1 MITLIT
7 GAPGSGKT
15 ALAVEYLMGVKDRPI
30 FTMGIVDL
38 KVPHEAVPPVVEW
51 TEMRAS
57 PEDPNLKKAC
67 FTFPP
72 RSLVVIDEAQ
82 TVFRPRAMGSKV
94 PPEVAAFETHR
105 HEGIDFI
112 LLTQQPG
119 LVDANIRKLV
129 SKHQHVHS
137 TFLGRTLYEWV
148 GLGDPESPA
157 SRQIAAKSSYK
168 PAKKTFTMYRSAEVH
183 TKLKRKVPFFAWG
196 AVVLVVGIIWGGW
209 YAYGRIQSRLHPD
222 PDSVGSGSS
231 AAGGGSLPSKV
242 KTKGE
247 YFAERVPRVVGLYH
261 TAPVYDSL
269 TQPTDAPFPSVCMS
283 VGEWRGRAG
292 RCRCLDQ
299 QGNDYALPVQM
310 CEHIVAHGIFKDW
323 GSAKR
328 DTPKAEP
335 SRATSGAD
343 VRAPV
348 GHAIERQ
355 DAS

>member
-148 GLGDPESPA
+148 GLGDPESPS

-168 PAKKTFTMYRSAEVH
+168 PPKKTFTMYRSAEVH

-209 YAYGRIQSRLHPD
+209 YAYGRIQSRLHPEA
-222 PDSVGSGSS
+222 SAVGSV
-231 AAGGGSLPSKV
+231 AASPGGVTGAAKV
-242 KTKGE
+242 KTKAE
-247 YFAERVPRVVGLYH
+247 YVAERVPRVAGLYH
-261 TAPVYDSL
+261 TAPVYDGL
-269 TQPTDAPFPSVCMS
+269 TQPTDAPYPATCIS
-283 VGEWRGRAG
+283 VGEWRGRPG

-310 CEHIVAHGIFKDW
+310 CEHIVRHGMFKDW

-328 DTPKAEP
+328 DTPQAGP
-335 SRATSGAD
+335 SRAPLGEKGRVTGGDAMD
-343 VRAPV
+343 
-348 GHAIERQ
+348 RQ
-355 DAS
+355 ESS

>member
-15 ALAVEYLMGVKDRPI
+15 SLAVEHLMGVKDRPI

-38 KVPHEAVPPVVEW
+38 KVPHESVPPVVEW
-51 TEMRAS
+51 TEMRPS
-57 PEDPNLKKAC
+57 PEDPSLKKAC

-72 RSLVVIDEAQ
+72 RSLVVVDEAQ

-119 LVDANIRKLV
+119 LLDANIRKLV
-129 SKHQHVHS
+129 SKHQHIHS

-148 GLGDPESPA
+148 GLGDPDSPA

-168 PAKKTFTMYRSAEVH
+168 PPKKTFTMYRSAEVH
-183 TKLKRKVPFFAWG
+183 TKLSRKIPFFAWG
-196 AVVLVVGIIWGGW
+196 AVVLVVGIVWGGW

-222 PDSVGSGSS
+222 VSASSSSGSS
-231 AAGGGSLPSKV
+231 VTAVSSSKV
-242 KTKGE
+242 KTKSE
-247 YFAERVPRVVGLYH
+247 YFAERVPRVAGLHH
-261 TAPVYDSL
+261 TAPVYDAL
-269 TQPTDAPFPSVCMS
+269 TVPTDAPYPALCAS
-283 VGEWRGRAG
+283 VGEWRGRPA

-299 QGNDYALPVQM
+299 QGNDYVLPAAT
-310 CEHIVAHGIFKDW
+310 CEHIVAHGLFRDW
-323 GSAKR
+323 GSAKA
-328 DTPKAEP
+328 DTPQAGP
-335 SRATSGAD
+335 TRATKIDSSG
-343 VRAPV
+343 V
-348 GHAIERQ
+348 AIDRT
-355 DAS
+355 SPSL